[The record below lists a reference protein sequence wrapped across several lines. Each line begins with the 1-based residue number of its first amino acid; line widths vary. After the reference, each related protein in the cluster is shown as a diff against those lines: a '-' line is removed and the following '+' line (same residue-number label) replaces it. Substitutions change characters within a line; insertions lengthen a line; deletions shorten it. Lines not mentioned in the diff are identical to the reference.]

1 MDRNV
6 VKVLLA
12 AWERPDF
19 RAGLRHL
26 IDLDEVTSLLAALSV
41 DDHDDEVRRRAME
54 LLRSAL
60 ETSEIRAAVLLL
72 IETDDIRH
80 SLAAAIADGLAD
92 RPGLAA
98 SIRSAL
104 EDPAVRAQTRDALES
119 PGLRALAWKVAE
131 DEFRGRRVA
140 LVRQVVLLLLRH
152 RPARRLAWALKK
164 HGVVRE
170 LRRAT
175 SAPRSG
181 DA

>member
-6 VKVLLA
+6 VRVLLA

-26 IDLDEVTSLLAALSV
+26 IDLDEVTSLLAALAV
-41 DDHDDEVRRRAME
+41 DDHNDDVRHRAME

-60 ETSEIRAAVLLL
+60 ETAEIRDAVLLL

-80 SLAAAIADGLAD
+80 SLTAAISDNLAD

-104 EDPAVRAQTRDALES
+104 DDPAVRAEIRDALQS
-119 PGLRALAWKVAE
+119 QGTRTLVWKAAD
-131 DEFRGRRVA
+131 DETRGRRLK
-140 LVRQVVLLLLRH
+140 LVGEATLLLLRH
-152 RPARRLAWALKK
+152 RPARRLAWALKR
-164 HGVVRE
+164 HGVIRE
-170 LRRAT
+170 LRRRAAT
-175 SAPRSG
+175 R
-181 DA
+181 

>member
-12 AWERPDF
+12 AWQRPDF

-26 IDLDEVTSLLAALSV
+26 IDLDEVTSLLAALAV

-60 ETSEIRAAVLLL
+60 ETAEIRGAVLLL

-80 SLAAAIADGLAD
+80 SLAAAISDNLAD
-92 RPGLAA
+92 RPGLAS

-104 EDPAVRAQTRDALES
+104 DDPAVRAEIRDALES
-119 PGLRALAWKVAE
+119 QGMRTLVWKVVE
-131 DEFRGRRVA
+131 DEFRSRRLT
-140 LVRQVVLLLLRH
+140 LVGEAVLLLLRH
-152 RPARRLAWALKK
+152 RPARRLAWALKR
-164 HGVVRE
+164 HGVIRE
-170 LRRAT
+170 LRRRPAST
-175 SAPRSG
+175 
-181 DA
+181 